1 MVRARRHL
9 SASTLIGHLPNVIN
23 WSRNIVQALEVDMVT
38 SGERPPTHLLFAT
51 DFTARCDRAQHRA
64 IELALR
70 WNASLTAV
78 YAVDEF
84 AIPTDVPARPDVPVA
99 IQRSAGHLREEF
111 AAIEGLRASVV
122 IERGKPEDAILEVAR
137 RERADLIT
145 TGIAGNS
152 AVGRSIPGS
161 TVTTLLQ
168 RSSVPILVVKKRI
181 EHTSERVVVASD
193 LSDVSLPALEIAVRS
208 FRPEQ
213 VTLFHAFDPPYQLFA
228 DDAAGYRSETAAM
241 ANENCRRQLEQ
252 LLGEVDAARV
262 RIEVRNGD
270 AARVLGDFV
279 AENDIDLVI
288 AGTHSRTGLVNVLV
302 GSVAAKLLDEVPS
315 DILVVPSKKR

>member
-1 MVRARRHL
+1 MA
-9 SASTLIGHLPNVIN
+9 
-23 WSRNIVQALEVDMVT
+23 T

-51 DFTARCDRAQHRA
+51 DFTARSDRAQHRA

-78 YAVDEF
+78 HAVDEF
-84 AIPTDVPARPDVPVA
+84 AVPTDVPARPDVPVA
-99 IQRSAGHLREEF
+99 IQRSAGQLREEF

-122 IERGKPEDAILEVAR
+122 IERGKPDDIVLAVAR

-152 AVGRSIPGS
+152 AAGRSIPGS
-161 TVTTLLQ
+161 TVTTLLR

-181 EHTSERVVVASD
+181 EHTAERVVVASD
-193 LSDVSLPALEIAVRS
+193 LSDASLPALAIAVKS
-208 FRPEQ
+208 FPPDQ

-228 DDAAGYRSETAAM
+228 DDAGRYSSETATLAD
-241 ANENCRRQLEQ
+241 EECRRQLGE
-252 LLGEVDAARV
+252 LLGEADAARV
-262 RIEVRNGD
+262 RIELRHGD
-270 AARVLGDFV
+270 AAQILGDFV

-288 AGTHSRTGLVNVLV
+288 AGTHGKSGLANVLV
-302 GSVAAKLLDEVPS
+302 GSVAAKILDEVPS